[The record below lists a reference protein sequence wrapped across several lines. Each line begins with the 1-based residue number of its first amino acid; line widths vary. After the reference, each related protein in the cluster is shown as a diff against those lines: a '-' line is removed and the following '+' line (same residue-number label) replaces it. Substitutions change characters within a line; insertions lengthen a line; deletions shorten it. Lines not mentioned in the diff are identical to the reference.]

1 MYDVIVIGGGVTGS
15 IASQQ
20 LSSMGYSVLLVD
32 KAKMPREKSCSGIL
46 IKKTIHLVQSHVH
59 SSIPETVTCEPR
71 QSKGMKFYDE
81 NGKEYIFE
89 QDGLNIWRDKFDY
102 WLLKKSQEAGTTVY
116 ENTQALSCV
125 DNCDCVTI
133 QLKQEEKTFIEQA
146 KIVLVCT
153 GAISPIRD
161 KLLNLNLKYVITY
174 QKFLHGSIDL
184 DYRYFHAFLDQKLSG
199 YDAWFNVKDDY
210 LIFGVS
216 DTDAE
221 RINTHYSNFIA
232 YMTDKYNAQLTDT
245 GKSEKW
251 VMPYVSPDCRIN
263 LGKGKILL
271 AGETAGFLNPMGE
284 GISCG
289 IESGYASALSIQQTC
304 PKGQNVNENDLHKAY
319 FQNTK
324 DLHTYMK
331 RQWAFLGN
339 ISTRFRYMKV

>member
-20 LSSMGYSVLLVD
+20 LASMGYSVLVVD
-32 KAKMPREKSCSGIL
+32 KAKMPREKSCSGLL
-46 IKKTIHLVQSHVH
+46 IEKSIHLLQSYVN
-59 SSIPETVTCEPR
+59 SPIPDTVTCKPR
-71 QSKGMKFYDE
+71 QNKGMKFYDE
-81 NGKEYIFE
+81 NEKEYIFE

-102 WLLKKSQEAGTTVY
+102 WLLGKSQEAGTTVY

-125 DNCDCVTI
+125 DNFDCVTI
-133 QLKQEEKTFIEQA
+133 QLKQEETIFTEQA
-146 KIVLVCT
+146 KIAIICT

-161 KLLNLNLKYVITY
+161 KLLNHNLKYVVTY
-174 QKFLHGSIDL
+174 QNFLHGTIGL
-184 DYRYFHAFLDQKLSG
+184 DYHYFYAFLDQKFSC

-216 DTDAE
+216 DTNAE
-221 RINTHYSNFIA
+221 HINTHYANFIS
-232 YMTDKYNAQLTDT
+232 YMTKKFNAKLTDV

-251 VMPYVSPDCRIN
+251 VMPYVSSDCPVN

-304 PKGQNVNENDLHKAY
+304 PKGMSVNENDLHKAY
-319 FQNTK
+319 SRNTK
-324 DLHTYMK
+324 NLHTYMK
-331 RQWAFLGN
+331 RQWAFLGS
-339 ISTRFRYMKV
+339 ISTRFRHMKG